1 MNPGLM
7 RTPIVLKV
15 RSNSTSVYGQS
26 IASYSGTTQLF
37 GQITDASADEKLNHL
52 KMNLVVTHKIT
63 CNFFPG
69 IKSNDRFE
77 ASISRGANGLAL
89 TATFEIISALD
100 YRSEGHTL
108 NFICRE
114 IAT

>member
-1 MNPGLM
+1 M
-7 RTPIVLKV
+7 RTPLMLKV
-15 RSNSTSVYGQS
+15 RANNTTVYGQS
-26 IASYSGTTQLF
+26 VASYSGTTQLF
-37 GQITDASADEKLNHL
+37 GQITDASAEEKLNHL
-52 KMNLVVTHKIT
+52 KLNMVVTHKIT
-63 CNFFPG
+63 CNFYPD
-69 IKSNDRFE
+69 IKSYDRFE
-77 ASISRGANGLAL
+77 AQISRDSNNATI

>member
-7 RTPIVLKV
+7 RTPLVLKV
-15 RSNSTSVYGQS
+15 RANQTTVYGQS
-26 IASYSGTTQLF
+26 VASYSGTTQLF
-37 GQITDASADEKLNHL
+37 GQITDASAEEKLNHL
-52 KMNLVVTHKIT
+52 KLNMVVTHKIT
-63 CNFFPG
+63 CNFYPD
-69 IKSNDRFE
+69 IKSYDRFE
-77 ASISRGANGLAL
+77 AQISRDANNATI

>member
-26 IASYSGTTQLF
+26 IPSYSGTTQLF

-63 CNFFPG
+63 CNFYPG
-69 IKSNDRFE
+69 IKSYDRFE
-77 ASISRGANGLAL
+77 ASISRGADGLAL

>member
-26 IASYSGTTQLF
+26 VASYSGTTQLF

-63 CNFFPG
+63 CNFYPG
-69 IKSNDRFE
+69 IKSYDRFE
-77 ASISRGANGLAL
+77 AQISRGADGLAL

>member
-1 MNPGLM
+1 M
-7 RTPIVLKV
+7 RTPLVLKV
-15 RSNSTSVYGQS
+15 RANSTTVYGQS
-26 IASYSGTTQLF
+26 VASYSGTTQLF
-37 GQITDASADEKLNHL
+37 GQITDASAEEKLNHL
-52 KMNLVVTHKIT
+52 KLNMVVTHKIT
-63 CNFFPG
+63 CNFYPG
-69 IKSNDRFE
+69 IKSYDRFE
-77 ASISRGANGLAL
+77 AQISRDANNDTI

>member
-7 RTPIVLKV
+7 RTPIVLKQ
-15 RSNSTSVYGQS
+15 RTNTTSVYGQS
-26 IASYSGTTQLF
+26 VASYTGTTQLF

-63 CNFFPG
+63 CNFYPG
-69 IKSNDRFE
+69 IKSYDRFE
-77 ASISRGANGLAL
+77 AQISRDSNNATL